1 MNTDA
6 SHQMK
11 QNFGI
16 QQVDMGEITTAQTL
30 RTFQASAFDRVNRQL
45 LGYVWFT
52 LVAEDVCHRLQNGG
66 VKT

>member
-11 QNFGI
+11 QNSCI
-16 QQVDMGEITTAQTL
+16 QQVDKGEITRAQTL
-30 RTFQASAFDRVNRQL
+30 STFQALVFGRVNRQL
-45 LGYVWFT
+45 LGHVWFT
-52 LVAEDVCHRLQNGG
+52 LVAEKVCLRLQNGG

>member
-11 QNFGI
+11 QKSCI
-16 QQVDMGEITTAQTL
+16 QQVDTGEIISVQTL
-30 RTFQASAFDRVNRQL
+30 STLQALAFGRVNRQL

-52 LVAEDVCHRLQNGG
+52 LVARRYALGCKMV
-66 VKT
+66 V

>member
-11 QNFGI
+11 QKSCI
-16 QQVDMGEITTAQTL
+16 QQVDEGEITSVQTL
-30 RTFQASAFDRVNRQL
+30 STLQALVFGRVNRQL

-52 LVAEDVCHRLQNGG
+52 LVAEKVCLRLQNGG